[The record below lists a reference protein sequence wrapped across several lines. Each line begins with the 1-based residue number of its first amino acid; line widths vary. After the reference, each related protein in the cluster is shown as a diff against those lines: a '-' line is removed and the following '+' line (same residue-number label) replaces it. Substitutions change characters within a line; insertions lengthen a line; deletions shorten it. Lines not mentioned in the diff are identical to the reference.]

1 MTDDPKLKNSTISL
15 LVSQAPIQPKEAPI
29 IKEPQYRFRA
39 CIDDICIS
47 NYRTI
52 SLRSAESIIT
62 VKVSSPISMRLE
74 YLFRKCYCRNFFSTK
89 TNIILSNYILQL
101 LILVVLVKINLNG
114 KSLLAT
120 QE

>member
-1 MTDDPKLKNSTISL
+1 MADDRKLKNSTISL

-62 VKVSSPISMRLE
+62 VKVGSPISMRLE
-74 YLFRKCYCRNFFSTK
+74 IQALNIYLENATVEIFSRRRRTLFFQTISC
-89 TNIILSNYILQL
+89 SY
-101 LILVVLVKINLNG
+101 
-114 KSLLAT
+114 
-120 QE
+120 

>member
-1 MTDDPKLKNSTISL
+1 MANDPKLKNLTISL
-15 LVSQAPIQPKEAPI
+15 LVSQASIQPKEAPI

-52 SLRSAESIIT
+52 SLRSAESIVT
-62 VKVSSPISMRLE
+62 VKVSSQISMRLE
-74 YLFRKCYCRNFFSTK
+74 YLFRKCYCRNFFSTR
-89 TNIILSNYILQL
+89 TNIILSNYTL